1 MAVYANTRV
10 SLEGVPGLGH
20 AADGC
25 AGIEC
30 GAGDVTTDA
39 ADGRRLVRLME
50 RILRLTHVA
59 ARAQGITVGL
69 HVHLLSVHFMT
80 RNTRDACLA
89 VVAGTPLGD
98 RTFAEF
104 ENFKKRTAR
113 ERVDMF
119 KTAGADVIGS
129 LLPVLDDFER
139 ALKEIEK
146 SEDDS
151 LHKGVELIHN
161 KLRETLKSKG
171 LHLMDVKPGDA
182 FDADSHEAITQIPAP
197 EDKLKGKIIDVVEKG
212 YTLGDKIIRYP
223 KVVIGQ

>member
-1 MAVYANTRV
+1 MKKKTNQEVGFDETDIN
-10 SLEGVPGLGH
+10 EQE
-20 AADGC
+20 AAQ
-25 AGIEC
+25 EK
-30 GAGDVTTDA
+30 VTDA
-39 ADGRRLVRLME
+39 LSELEEEFQREKDRY
-50 RILRLTHVA
+50 LRL
-59 ARAQGITVGL
+59 
-69 HVHLLSVHFMT
+69 
-80 RNTRDACLA
+80 
-89 VVAGTPLGD
+89 
-98 RTFAEF
+98 FAEF

-151 LHKGVELIHN
+151 LLKGVELIHN

>member
-1 MAVYANTRV
+1 MGKHDKMKETENEEEVGFDETDIN
-10 SLEGVPGLGH
+10 EQE
-20 AADGC
+20 AA
-25 AGIEC
+25 EEK
-30 GAGDVTTDA
+30 VTDA
-39 ADGRRLVRLME
+39 LSELEEEFQREKDRY
-50 RILRLTHVA
+50 LRL
-59 ARAQGITVGL
+59 
-69 HVHLLSVHFMT
+69 
-80 RNTRDACLA
+80 
-89 VVAGTPLGD
+89 
-98 RTFAEF
+98 FAEF

-151 LHKGVELIHN
+151 LLKGVELIHN

>member
-1 MAVYANTRV
+1 MAVLLLPSEKTERNAIMGKNDKMKETEYEEEVGFDENDINEQETAEEKV
-10 SLEGVPGLGH
+10 
-20 AADGC
+20 
-25 AGIEC
+25 
-30 GAGDVTTDA
+30 TDA
-39 ADGRRLVRLME
+39 LAELQEEFQREKDRY
-50 RILRLTHVA
+50 LRL
-59 ARAQGITVGL
+59 
-69 HVHLLSVHFMT
+69 
-80 RNTRDACLA
+80 
-89 VVAGTPLGD
+89 
-98 RTFAEF
+98 FAEF

>member
-1 MAVYANTRV
+1 MAVLLLPSEKIERKASMGKNDKMKETEYEEEVGFDETDIN
-10 SLEGVPGLGH
+10 EQE
-20 AADGC
+20 AAQ
-25 AGIEC
+25 EK
-30 GAGDVTTDA
+30 VTDA
-39 ADGRRLVRLME
+39 LSELEEEFQREKDRY
-50 RILRLTHVA
+50 LRL
-59 ARAQGITVGL
+59 
-69 HVHLLSVHFMT
+69 
-80 RNTRDACLA
+80 
-89 VVAGTPLGD
+89 
-98 RTFAEF
+98 FAEF

>member
-1 MAVYANTRV
+1 MAVLLLPSEKIERNAIMGKKDKMKETEYEEEVGFDETDIN
-10 SLEGVPGLGH
+10 EQE
-20 AADGC
+20 AA
-25 AGIEC
+25 EEK
-30 GAGDVTTDA
+30 VTDA
-39 ADGRRLVRLME
+39 LAELQEEFQREKDRY
-50 RILRLTHVA
+50 LRL
-59 ARAQGITVGL
+59 
-69 HVHLLSVHFMT
+69 
-80 RNTRDACLA
+80 
-89 VVAGTPLGD
+89 
-98 RTFAEF
+98 FAEF

>member
-1 MAVYANTRV
+1 MGKKDKMKETEYEEEVGFDETDI
-10 SLEGVPGLGH
+10 SEQE
-20 AADGC
+20 AA
-25 AGIEC
+25 EEK
-30 GAGDVTTDA
+30 VTDA
-39 ADGRRLVRLME
+39 LAELQEEFQREKDRY
-50 RILRLTHVA
+50 LRL
-59 ARAQGITVGL
+59 
-69 HVHLLSVHFMT
+69 
-80 RNTRDACLA
+80 
-89 VVAGTPLGD
+89 
-98 RTFAEF
+98 FAEF

>member
-1 MAVYANTRV
+1 MAVLLLP
-10 SLEGVPGLGH
+10 SEK
-20 AADGC
+20 
-25 AGIEC
+25 IERNATM
-30 GAGDVTTDA
+30 GKNDKLKETHHDDEVGFDDQELNEQEIAEEKVTDA
-39 ADGRRLVRLME
+39 LSELQEEFQREKDRY
-50 RILRLTHVA
+50 LRL
-59 ARAQGITVGL
+59 
-69 HVHLLSVHFMT
+69 
-80 RNTRDACLA
+80 
-89 VVAGTPLGD
+89 
-98 RTFAEF
+98 FAEF

-146 SEDDS
+146 SDDDN
-151 LHKGVELIHN
+151 LYKGVELINN

-182 FDADSHEAITQIPAP
+182 FDADAHEAITQVPAP

-212 YTLGDKIIRYP
+212 YTLGDKIIRFP